1 MTYGA
6 RSKTCFAIEQLSWGQ
21 HILLSA
27 AVQVDYLPHRAWLQI
42 SLMHGVWRSLV
53 IRGLLRPHRYGWEA
67 TEKGRKVIRSNRFII
82 NPTQQKERPLM
93 DGKLPRYSVAQ
104 MFVGWAVIDRTLAKV
119 TKGVKAKIQD
129 DVVETFPTRS
139 MARNKA
145 NELNLQDA
153 REKQTSGD
161 AA

>member
-1 MTYGA
+1 MTYGV
-6 RSKTCFAIEQLSWGQ
+6 RSKKCFAIEQLSWGQ
-21 HILLSA
+21 HIVLSA

-82 NPTQQKERPLM
+82 NPSTAKGEAPM
-93 DGKLPRYSVAQ
+93 DSKLPRYSVAQ
-104 MFVGWAVIDRTLAKV
+104 MFVGWAVIDRSL
-119 TKGVKAKIQD
+119 TKIIKGAKAKIQD
-129 DVVETFPTRS
+129 DVVETFPTRN

-145 NELNLQDA
+145 SELNLLDA

>member
-1 MTYGA
+1 
-6 RSKTCFAIEQLSWGQ
+6 
-21 HILLSA
+21 
-27 AVQVDYLPHRAWLQI
+27 
-42 SLMHGVWRSLV
+42 
-53 IRGLLRPHRYGWEA
+53 
-67 TEKGRKVIRSNRFII
+67 
-82 NPTQQKERPLM
+82 M

-129 DVVETFPTRS
+129 DVVETFPTRC

>member
-1 MTYGA
+1 MTYGV

-67 TEKGRKVIRSNRFII
+67 TEKGRKVIRSNRFVIT
-82 NPTQQKERPLM
+82 PTQKESPIM
-93 DGKLPRYSVAQ
+93 NGKLPRYTIVQ
-104 MFVGWAVIDRTLAKV
+104 MFVGWGVIDRTLTKV
-119 TKGVKAKIQD
+119 IKGVKAKIQD

-145 NELNLQDA
+145 SELNLQDA